1 MVRKGV
7 NMKITEYKKK
17 NGTIVY
23 RANIYLGVDVVTGKK
38 VKTSITG
45 RTRKEVKQ
53 KTKEAQQAFKANGQT
68 VTEILSLKTYKEL
81 ANLWLESYQLTVK
94 PQSFI
99 SAKGILSNY
108 LLPAFGDVKLD
119 KLSLPYIQSVIN
131 NISNRLVNYAMV
143 HSINKRIL
151 QYGVSLQL
159 IPTNP
164 ARDVILPKVS
174 REESKAIKFIDSNIL
189 KALMSYMENV
199 SNQDYRYYFDY
210 VLYSLLL
217 ATGCRFGEACALEWS
232 DIDFCSNT
240 ININKTYNRNVRLV
254 GGPKSKAG
262 IRVISVDQKTINL
275 LRLYKNRQR
284 QLFAEVGNGS
294 PKVVF
299 STPTKEYQDISTRQ
313 EALNKYLNAISCPR
327 FTFHAFR
334 HTHASLLLN
343 AGISYKEL
351 QYRLGHAKLAM
362 TMDTYSHLSKAKEK
376 EAVSYYEKAINGL

>member
-284 QLFAEVGNGS
+284 QLFAEAGNGS

>member
-1 MVRKGV
+1 
-7 NMKITEYKKK
+7 MKITEYKKK

-53 KTKEAQQAFKANGQT
+53 KTKEVQQAFKANGQT

>member
-1 MVRKGV
+1 
-7 NMKITEYKKK
+7 MKITEYKKK

-23 RANIYLGVDVVTGKK
+23 RANIYLGIDVVTGKK

-131 NISNRLVNYAMV
+131 NMSSRLVNYAMV

-210 VLYSLLL
+210 VMYSLLL

-240 ININKTYNRNVRLV
+240 ININKSYNRNVRLV
-254 GGPKSKAG
+254 GDPKSKAG

>member
-1 MVRKGV
+1 
-7 NMKITEYKKK
+7 MKITEYKKK

-23 RANIYLGVDVVTGKK
+23 RANIYLGIDVVTGKK

-131 NISNRLVNYAMV
+131 NISSRLVNYAMV

-210 VLYSLLL
+210 VMYSLLL

-240 ININKTYNRNVRLV
+240 ININKSYNRNVRLV
-254 GGPKSKAG
+254 GDPKSKAG